1 MQDVHGSR
9 EHDACEHVAFLAQD
23 ACCWEQDGG
32 CVKQDVHSGREH
44 DMTLVNKHN
53 HRHGMGECA
62 HHNVDSEVWPVLDVH
77 FEGVVK
83 SKSNVALEPVGGTD
97 VIEGQVES
105 REHQANST
113 R

>member
-44 DMTLVNKHN
+44 DAGEEAQAQTWGSAHTITLTVKCGLFLMSILAIVVVPLSHCRRATERDPT
-53 HRHGMGECA
+53 HSPLMGRA
-62 HHNVDSEVWPVLDVH
+62 GPPGN
-77 FEGVVK
+77 
-83 SKSNVALEPVGGTD
+83 T
-97 VIEGQVES
+97 
-105 REHQANST
+105 
-113 R
+113 